1 MLHVLLRADGAVVSP
16 ETLLE
21 RVWDEHVDPF
31 TNTVR
36 VTVMNLRRKLGD
48 AGRDRDGHRY
58 RVPSELS
65 SRAPAAPLHP
75 PAPHRVVRDDLHRDG
90 DDPAGGLLR
99 RRAPRVPRRA
109 GQGPRRRRGAH
120 AGEVGRA
127 DDPRAGSRPGIPP
140 ENTSPVRTLS
150 ADERDAY
157 RQARNAYAA
166 QVHAAND
173 RALSKVLL
181 AFGGALL
188 LVTLASVAAGWIVA
202 GRALRPISRITS
214 TARSISERTL
224 DARIAL
230 DGPRDELREL
240 ADTFDSM
247 LERLEA
253 AFESQRRFVAN
264 ASHELRTPL
273 AIVRTELD
281 VTLDDPDAD
290 RDELRAMASSC
301 ATPTSAWSGSSPSLL
316 ALASSEAGIVQ
327 ARGAD
332 LAEIVAPA
340 LDREERLR
348 RRRRA
353 AARAA
358 ARARAGRGRSGAARA
373 PGREPHR
380 ERGPLQ
386 RRRRLGARAHR
397 DRARRGGPA
406 RRQPRRAHR
415 PGRRS
420 RSCSSPSAAWSP
432 RARARPAATAS
443 AWPSSAPWRRPTA
456 AASRCWPAARAASR

>member
-1 MLHVLLRADGAVVSP
+1 M
-16 ETLLE
+16 
-21 RVWDEHVDPF
+21 
-31 TNTVR
+31 
-36 VTVMNLRRKLGD
+36 
-48 AGRDRDGHRY
+48 
-58 RVPSELS
+58 
-65 SRAPAAPLHP
+65 
-75 PAPHRVVRDDLHRDG
+75 
-90 DDPAGGLLR
+90 
-99 RRAPRVPRRA
+99 
-109 GQGPRRRRGAH
+109 
-120 AGEVGRA
+120 
-127 DDPRAGSRPGIPP
+127 
-140 ENTSPVRTLS
+140 RTLS
-150 ADERDAY
+150 ADERQAY

-253 AFESQRRFVAN
+253 AFDSQRRFVAN

-290 RDELRAMASSC
+290 RDELRSMALVVRD
-301 ATPTSAWSGSSPSLL
+301 ANERMERLIASLL

-327 ARGAD
+327 ARRRRPRRDRGAG
-332 LAEIVAPA
+332 ARP
-340 LDREERLR
+340 RRRLR
-348 RRRRA
+348 RGRRA
-353 AARAA
+353 PARCGP
-358 ARARAGRGRSGAARA
+358 RARAGRG
-373 PGREPHR
+373 
-380 ERGPLQ
+380 
-386 RRRRLGARAHR
+386 
-397 DRARRGGPA
+397 
-406 RRQPRRAHR
+406 
-415 PGRRS
+415 
-420 RSCSSPSAAWSP
+420 
-432 RARARPAATAS
+432 
-443 AWPSSAPWRRPTA
+443 
-456 AASRCWPAARAASR
+456 